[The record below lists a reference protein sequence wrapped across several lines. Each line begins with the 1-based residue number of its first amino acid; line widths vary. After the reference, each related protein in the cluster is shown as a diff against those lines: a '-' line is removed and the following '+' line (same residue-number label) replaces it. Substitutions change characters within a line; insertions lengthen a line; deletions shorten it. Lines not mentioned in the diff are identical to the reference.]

1 MKGIRAGG
9 VYLKIISKDIGIK
22 TRRVAEI
29 IGKMKRKGPEIV
41 SWRNTYI

>member
-29 IGKMKRKGPEIV
+29 IEKNEKKRA
-41 SWRNTYI
+41 